1 MPESIIVRYRAE
13 GIPELSAAF
22 DTIEKRI
29 VKLTA
34 AAQAGSSTRSRVAK
48 TEASEFVAAKTA
60 EEKAAVAAETA
71 HTKAVEREAKRRQGI
86 VDTSA
91 KWAGRLAEQQAN
103 EEIAAAKKATRA
115 LEVEA
120 DRRNRIRDVSAKMA
134 GRIAEQ
140 EANAEI
146 SARERVSR
154 SVGSSV
160 VHGTGRVLGG
170 IASMGGMAVGALGAF
185 SVADAVRDR
194 LSAERLASKI
204 VNQATVNGI
213 AALGAN
219 RGNIIDQA
227 QAIAIQTGMSKA
239 DILQGTSTYMA
250 NARSSDFAG
259 AMGNMDF
266 FAKMSK
272 VTGADIGLIAQGA
285 GKLQSQN
292 PALDP
297 KAMQSLLLHADAMS
311 KMGTMSFEQ
320 AIESFGKVGSTR
332 TSFRGDVGQNQAQL
346 LGLAQIA
353 GSGGN
358 ADEVGTFIS
367 ALAGE
372 THQANKKWRKRTGHD
387 LVHVDATTGQMGT
400 PEEMVEQVLRGTG
413 GNIDKIRE
421 LYGRR
426 GTVLFGEL
434 AGSFQSAS
442 ASAGGGARGLEA
454 GIAAVKGNIG
464 SVVGAAETPAQL
476 QAEFAQT
483 MSSSAEKFSTAIET
497 VRGLVEKKLVPYI
510 DQLANALG
518 DPKVTA
524 NIGSLVDA
532 LGWLANFFVKN
543 PFSGIGALVLGAI
556 LKDLVAARIG
566 TVVAA
571 EIKSLMGGGSFG
583 AGGKGTG
590 VLGVLGAVGVVAA
603 ATGAALSEKGSED
616 DAATAGLRALFTK
629 PTSEKDRQAKIQ
641 GLRSALAEG
650 GSQNINSAGNVAA
663 DFALPAARIANA
675 IGGVVGASD
684 ITGAEEASA
693 RRERIKIEQRYTD
706 ELVKQLDRLMKAG
719 GGPLAPNVGL
729 SSPDHPSRDPGHA

>member
-1 MPESIIVRYRAE
+1 MPDPILIRYKAE
-13 GIPELSAAF
+13 GIPELSTAF
-22 DTIEKRI
+22 DTVEKRI

-34 AAQAGSSTRSRVAK
+34 AAQAGSSTRARVAK
-48 TEASEFVAAKTA
+48 TEVSEFVAAKAA
-60 EEKAAVAAETA
+60 EEKAAVTAEAA

-115 LEVEA
+115 LEIEA
-120 DRRNRIRDVSAKMA
+120 DKRVQTARRAA
-134 GRIAEQ
+134 AE
-140 EANAEI
+140 EVA
-146 SARERVSR
+146 ARERVGR
-154 SVGSSV
+154 AVGGAV
-160 VHGTGRVLGG
+160 LHGTNRVLGG
-170 IASMGGMAVGALGAF
+170 MASLGGMAVGALGAF
-185 SVADAVRDR
+185 SLADAVRDR
-194 LSAERLASKI
+194 LSSERLASKI
-204 VNQATVNGI
+204 ANQATVNGI
-213 AALGAN
+213 AAPGAN

-227 QAIAIQTGMSKA
+227 QAVAIATGMSKE
-239 DILQGTSTYMA
+239 DILKGTSTYMA

-332 TSFRGDVGQNQAQL
+332 TSFAGDVGKNQAQL

-367 ALAGE
+367 ALANE
-372 THQANKKWRKRTGHD
+372 THQANKKWKKRTGHN
-387 LVHVDATTGQMGT
+387 LVSVDATTGQMGT

-426 GTVLFGEL
+426 GSVLFGEV
-434 AGSFQSAS
+434 AGSFQAAS
-442 ASAGGGARGLEA
+442 AAAGGGAKGVEA
-454 GIAAVKGNIG
+454 GIAAVKANIG
-464 SVVGAAETPAQL
+464 SVVGAAESPDQL

-483 MSSSAEKFSTAIET
+483 MSSSAEKFSTAVEK
-497 VRGLVEKKLVPYI
+497 VRGLVEAKLVPYL
-510 DQLANALG
+510 DKLADSLG
-518 DPKVTA
+518 DPKVQA
-524 NIGSLVDA
+524 NIGRVIDA
-532 LGWLANFFVKN
+532 LGWLADFFVKN
-543 PFSGIGALVLGAI
+543 PFSGIGALVLMSIG
-556 LKDLVAARIG
+556 KDLASAGIGAA
-566 TVVAA
+566 VKA
-571 EIKSLMGGGSFG
+571 EITNLIGGGSFG
-583 AGGKGTG
+583 GGGKGSK
-590 VLGVLGAVGVVAA
+590 VLGVAGALAVPLI
-603 ATGAALSEKGSED
+603 ATGASFSEKSSEQ
-616 DAATAGLRALFTK
+616 DAALGGLRSLFVK

-641 GLRSALAEG
+641 GLRAALAEG
-650 GSQNINSAGNVAA
+650 GSQNLNSAGNIAA
-663 DFALPAARIANA
+663 DVALPTARVANA
-675 IGGVVGASD
+675 LAGIVGVNDA
-684 ITGAEEASA
+684 TGAEEASA

-719 GGPLAPNVGL
+719 GGPLAPNAGI
-729 SSPDHPSRDPGHA
+729 SHPDHPSRDPGHA